1 MPTMRGTSDRK
12 GEMQRKDLDTLTVLE
27 AVKAHGMDAIDHLL
41 HTYPEKVILAAYR
54 RDWRYLDYG
63 VSERRVWLEPAGERY
78 LKEHSTQR

>member
-1 MPTMRGTSDRK
+1 
-12 GEMQRKDLDTLTVLE
+12 MQRKDLDTLTVLE
-27 AVKAHGMDAIDHLL
+27 TVKAHGIDAIDHLL
-41 HTYPEKVILAAYR
+41 HDFPEKVILAAYR